1 MPTAAMSSDKPSA
14 GSALLSLHEG
24 TFSFAHDD
32 ELTQLLA
39 SFSSDSP
46 ALTLMSGEAPPG
58 RTPSVH
64 PPTQPP
70 TPAAPLSIHF
80 NDAFT
85 LDIGSQGPIPTK
97 VSPNP
102 TTPRFNQHP
111 LATPTFASHIPT
123 RRPSPPK
130 PTSSPSPSPSP
141 AKSYG
146 ARQANRLPA
155 RTSTAT
161 SFPLATK
168 PQVSTA
174 TASPPTLTPPSQR
187 KHSQSSQKYNSLT
200 VIPSRHQ
207 TQRTRMFPGPHRR
220 RVVSHILPSSPEYQ
234 RMAQVLGW
242 DKKNIFHQAL
252 GLNEAGRPRSSHP
265 GPTGSPCVTLPLR
278 FSAVRFSAIYQPSYS
293 RQTNAS
299 VVQRQPWATYTE
311 RDNRLSVASRGP
323 PRAVVPHSPLSTTPS
338 AMAPTQRSSVAS
350 RRAPVPTFE
359 SSAVGHK
366 CAPSECV
373 TALKLALPNPL
384 DFDLAPIP
392 AWTPQSPRRA
402 SPFKPSARRS
412 TVKGRRSAGRKRRT
426 GHKKGLC
433 ISNPYDVQ
441 APTIEFNDPAIFDR
455 VQSDLDKSVII
466 WSSYRT
472 VDRPSQDR
480 SLVFQIKPVRKSS
493 LLGQIRQQYQ
503 SLVGH
508 STSRPEATRE
518 PQQPGIP
525 SSARQKPSYRNQSR
539 QHRLTLIPN
548 IHTASQLPGVKMI
561 MAATVEKLIQKLTTE
576 VDYAFLSDFFL
587 TFREF
592 LEPMDLCRLLFL
604 RFAWATTEVTA
615 QDETADQQQR
625 IADNNH
631 HKLVRIRLFIVLR
644 FWLKNYFL
652 VDFIHSRLLRYAL
665 TEHMLDLWANNPL
678 CKESPR
684 EARILSELEKIM
696 KELAYT
702 HFAPKVPAPV
712 ITKPGPQPWTLPNDW
727 SNAQRELS
735 SNTMSRA
742 ETLAWGPHFS
752 KFNDFFHPT
761 DSQAGSLIS
770 TTATLH
776 SGNYSGGLPSTHW
789 ISRNQSV
796 STTQTLTP
804 TTTHQLPRTPSGK
817 GPTDA
822 SQPLPVASQYLGRS
836 GTPLRP
842 PQDLAFLPHYSAAV
856 SATSSDT
863 AAVPCQRHPT
873 ASSQGSGILEPTTK
887 LKISTIPLSQLHAQR
902 SRHDSMRSKKLEACS
917 CAEKIVVTTFAPV
930 AATAPDTGKQALQL
944 VRKLSQQQSTSAAR
958 ANRPIHAST
967 DLADGGNEAPLG
979 KQSRV
984 DHYFSNPFDISFFSA
999 AGGDANQAAHEYD
1012 AGGPRYVRW
1021 RRWPRFL
1028 LSRRNARQRM
1038 TRLYRQTN
1046 LYYTRRRFFQ
1056 TTDPRV
1062 RPKSVYE
1069 SGVQT
1074 GTTSQGSYGGR
1085 RGAAS
1090 PAVPSP
1096 IVTAPSTAPKGKP
1109 TFLSRCFN
1117 LLSPVDRGVTDSF
1130 PKPTAES
1137 PELPNAA
1144 THTLTNTSSSASTS
1158 LSTLSAKRSGSH
1170 EAERREMSLPG
1181 AKQGVSPRQQRH
1193 HKPAITIDTS
1203 WKTGTSPGSPPMVQ
1217 NAALGPGSRARQA
1230 EGVSTSSSPLAISGG
1245 LGMLPS
1251 PEALST
1257 AGYRSQVL
1265 YFRSEFIA
1273 QQLCIMECEYLQQI
1287 SWRDLIELRWQKK
1300 RSKAASASEPTTEGD
1315 DDESQ
1320 HHSDDGDSPVAPALS
1335 AAAAAAALDCG
1346 VSRVIR
1352 RFDRMSQWVITEIVK
1367 TQDQQERALV
1377 VEKFIR
1383 IALKCYYHAN
1393 FSSLMQILFALQ
1405 SSPILRLKDM
1415 WNHWVSDYESQV
1427 FQHLKEFASPNRNW
1441 KNLRDATKVMLEI
1454 GCGYE
1459 LGEMRICHSCSRA
1472 SLTIHDN
1479 PHTVEEV
1486 YQRYQI
1492 GGCVPFLGLFLSDLV
1507 MSAEHPTYIK
1517 PRPAST
1523 ATTRSHRS
1531 GNGDRSSTALASQN
1545 RRDDGSSKA
1554 MPAVSPP
1561 SLVNFHKLRNSAAI
1575 IKRLIAF
1582 QTILA
1587 HRYPF
1592 MKDPVLYPLLQEE
1605 NLDIWDEERV
1615 MAQSRDLE

>member
-1 MPTAAMSSDKPSA
+1 MPTAAMASDKPST
-14 GSALLSLHEG
+14 GSTLLSLHEG

-32 ELTQLLA
+32 ELAQLLA
-39 SFSSDSP
+39 SFSSESP
-46 ALTLMSGEAPPG
+46 ALTLTSGERPPSA
-58 RTPSVH
+58 R
-64 PPTQPP
+64 PPTQPT

-85 LDIGSQGPIPTK
+85 LDIGGQGPVQAK
-97 VSPNP
+97 ASPNNP

-111 LATPTFASHIPT
+111 LATPTFASHVPT

-130 PTSSPSPSPSP
+130 PTPSP
-141 AKSYG
+141 AKPRG
-146 ARQANRLPA
+146 ARQANRSPVCPSA
-155 RTSTAT
+155 AT
-161 SFPLATK
+161 SSPLAAT
-168 PQVSTA
+168 PPVATA
-174 TASPPTLTPPSQR
+174 TASPPTSTPPSQR
-187 KHSQSSQKYNSLT
+187 KYSQSSQKYNSLT
-200 VIPSRHQ
+200 AIPSRHQ

-265 GPTGSPCVTLPLR
+265 GPTGSPYVTLPLR

-293 RQTNAS
+293 RPTNVS
-299 VVQRQPWATYTE
+299 TVQRQPWTPSAD
-311 RDNRLSVASRGP
+311 RDSRLSVASRGP
-323 PRAVVPHSPLSTTPS
+323 RAAVPPSPRFTPPS
-338 AMAPTQRSSVAS
+338 ATVPAQRSSVAS
-350 RRAPVPTFE
+350 RRAPVPAFE
-359 SSAVGHK
+359 SSATGNK
-366 CAPSECV
+366 GSPCGSIAS
-373 TALKLALPNPL
+373 LKLALPNPL
-384 DFDLAPIP
+384 DFGLAPSP
-392 AWTPQSPRRA
+392 TWAPPSPRRM

-412 TVKGRRSAGRKRRT
+412 TAKSRRSAGRKRRT
-426 GHKKGLC
+426 GHKKGL
-433 ISNPYDVQ
+433 SVANPYDVR

-455 VQSDLDKSVII
+455 VQSDSDKSVII

-503 SLVGH
+503 SLVGQ
-508 STSRPEATRE
+508 STGRSDATRDL
-518 PQQPGIP
+518 PQPGI
-525 SSARQKPSYRNQSR
+525 SSSGRQKPFYRNQSR

-592 LEPMDLCRLLFL
+592 LAPMDLCRLLFL
-604 RFAWATTEVTA
+604 RFAWATTEVTTPNEA
-615 QDETADQQQR
+615 ADQQQR

-631 HKLVRIRLFIVLR
+631 HKMVRIRLFIVLR

-652 VDFIHSRLLRYAL
+652 VDFLHSRPLRFAL

-702 HFAPKVPAPV
+702 HFTPKVSAPAT
-712 ITKPGPQPWTLPNDW
+712 TKPGPQSWALPSDW
-727 SNAQRELS
+727 SSAQHEPLS
-735 SNTMSRA
+735 KA
-742 ETLAWGPHFS
+742 EALAWGPHFS
-752 KFNDFFHPT
+752 KFNDLFHPT
-761 DSQAGSLIS
+761 ESQVGSLTS

-776 SGNYSGGLPSTHW
+776 SGAHSGGISSAHW

-796 STTQTLTP
+796 STAQTLTP
-804 TTTHQLPRTPSGK
+804 TATLGPSRSPSDK
-817 GPTDA
+817 GPPGA

-836 GTPLRP
+836 GTPPRL
-842 PQDLAFLPHYSAAV
+842 PQGQAFLPSNPPTA
-856 SATSSDT
+856 STTSSTT
-863 AAVPCQRHPT
+863 ATPCQRHPT
-873 ASSQGSGILEPTTK
+873 ASLQGSGALEPTTK

-902 SRHDSMRSKKLEACS
+902 SRQNSMRSKKLEACS
-917 CAEKIVVTTFAPV
+917 CAEKIVVTTFAPM
-930 AATAPDTGKQALQL
+930 AATAPDAGKQGFQL
-944 VRKLSQQQSTSAAR
+944 VRKLSQQQNALAMR
-958 ANRPIHAST
+958 ANRPMRSVS
-967 DLADGGNEAPLG
+967 DPADGGSEMPLG
-979 KQSRV
+979 KQPRV
-984 DHYFSNPFDISFFSA
+984 DRYFSNPFDISFFSA
-999 AGGDANQAAHEYD
+999 AMGDANQEAPGHNAS
-1012 AGGPRYVRW
+1012 GTRYVRR

-1028 LSRRNARQRM
+1028 LSRRHARQRM

-1056 TTDPRV
+1056 TTDPCLRSQ
-1062 RPKSVYE
+1062 SVCKRDIQA
-1069 SGVQT
+1069 GL
-1074 GTTSQGSYGGR
+1074 TSQDSIGDKHGTATS
-1085 RGAAS
+1085 AI
-1090 PAVPSP
+1090 PSP
-1096 IVTAPSTAPKGKP
+1096 IVTTPSATPKGKP

-1117 LLSPVDRGVTDSF
+1117 LLSPVDRGVTNAF
-1130 PKPTAES
+1130 PKLAAES
-1137 PELPNAA
+1137 PDLLSAA
-1144 THTLTNTSSSASTS
+1144 TPSLTSSSSSASTS
-1158 LSTLSAKRSGSH
+1158 LSTLSAKGSGSY
-1170 EAERREMSLPG
+1170 EAEQRDTLLPG
-1181 AKQGVSPRQQRH
+1181 AKQDASPRQQRH

-1203 WKTGTSPGSPPMVQ
+1203 WKTASSPGSPARGQSTV
-1217 NAALGPGSRARQA
+1217 LGTGHRAKQSQQTDGA
-1230 EGVSTSSSPLAISGG
+1230 SPPPSPLVSSGG
-1245 LGMLPS
+1245 VGMLPS
-1251 PEALST
+1251 PEAPLTSV
-1257 AGYRSQVL
+1257 YRSRVL

-1287 SWRDLIELRWQKK
+1287 SWRDLIELRWQRQ
-1300 RSKAASASEPTTEGD
+1300 RSKSANVSEPTTEGD
-1315 DDESQ
+1315 DEDEDESQ
-1320 HHSDDGDSPVAPALS
+1320 HHGDDGDSDGPPMPAHR
-1335 AAAAAAALDCG
+1335 AAIAATMDCG
-1346 VSRVIR
+1346 VSQVIR
-1352 RFDRMSQWVITEIVK
+1352 RFDRMSQWIITEIVK

-1415 WNHWVSDYESQV
+1415 WNHWVSDYESQI
-1427 FQHLKEFASPNRNW
+1427 FQHLKGFASPNRNW

-1507 MSAEHPTYIK
+1507 MSTEHPTYIK
-1517 PRPAST
+1517 PRPASA
-1523 ATTRSHRS
+1523 ATTRSYRS
-1531 GNGDRSSTALASQN
+1531 ANG
-1545 RRDDGSSKA
+1545 DGSSGALAGQNRHDESSGKPVPV
-1554 MPAVSPP
+1554 MNNPP

-1605 NLDIWDEERV
+1605 NLDIWGEERV